1 MDHWLVIMIL
11 GIVAISAFSRVQRAK
26 YNAANGIV
34 SDRSHR
40 RHGGRQPLLDPA
52 QPSPREQELQR
63 EVEDLRTRIHV
74 LERIATDANSSQGR
88 HTNNLAA
95 EIESLRDR

>member
-1 MDHWLVIMIL
+1 MEPWLVIMIL
-11 GIVAISAFSRVQRAK
+11 GIVAISAFSRIQRAK
-26 YNAANGIV
+26 YG
-34 SDRSHR
+34 DFGR
-40 RHGGRQPLLDPA
+40 RRRGRDGPQALLDPT

-63 EVEDLRTRIHV
+63 EVEDLRERIHV
-74 LERIATDANSSQGR
+74 LERIATDGR

>member
-1 MDHWLVIMIL
+1 MDHWVVIMIL
-11 GIVAISAFSRVQRAK
+11 GIVAISAFSRIQRAK
-26 YNAANGIV
+26 YG
-34 SDRSHR
+34 DLGR
-40 RHGGRQPLLDPA
+40 RRRGHLEPQALLDPA
-52 QPSPREQELQR
+52 QPSPREKELQR

-74 LERIATDANSSQGR
+74 LERIATDGR

>member
-1 MDHWLVIMIL
+1 MDQWVVIMIL

-26 YNAANGIV
+26 YG
-34 SDRSHR
+34 DPGR
-40 RHGGRQPLLDPA
+40 RRRGHIEPQALLDPA
-52 QPSPREQELQR
+52 QPSPREKELQR

-74 LERIATDANSSQGR
+74 LERIATDGR

>member
-1 MDHWLVIMIL
+1 MDHWVVIMVL
-11 GIVAISAFSRVQRAK
+11 GIVAISAFARVQRAK
-26 YNAANGIV
+26 YGDFGRRRREGINP
-34 SDRSHR
+34 
-40 RHGGRQPLLDPA
+40 QMLLDPA
-52 QPSPREQELQR
+52 QPSPREKELQR

-74 LERIATDANSSQGR
+74 LERIATDGR

>member
-26 YNAANGIV
+26 YG
-34 SDRSHR
+34 DFYR
-40 RHGGRQPLLDPA
+40 RRGRYADPRLLDPA
-52 QPSPREQELQR
+52 QPSPRELELQK
-63 EVEDLRTRIHV
+63 EVDALKDRIHV
-74 LERIATDANSSQGR
+74 LERIATDGR
-88 HTNNLAA
+88 GSRALAD

>member
-1 MDHWLVIMIL
+1 MEPWLVIMIL
-11 GIVAISAFSRVQRAK
+11 GIVAISAYSRIQRAK
-26 YNAANGIV
+26 YG
-34 SDRSHR
+34 SFGRHR
-40 RHGGRQPLLDPA
+40 RDGMDPQSLLDPA
-52 QPSPREQELQR
+52 QPSAREKELQR

-74 LERIATDANSSQGR
+74 LERIATDANSSHGR